1 MPSFLSVEKG
11 VRTLWDFIVK
21 YWLEC
26 IFGIIVAGL
35 SASYASLVKRFK
47 AEKAKNQAIE
57 NGLRGILRIQILD
70 TYDRCVADG
79 RKISVSRK
87 DAIVSIY
94 QSYVALGDE
103 NVDDTIN
110 ALYEE
115 LIHMTIG

>member
-1 MPSFLSVEKG
+1 M
-11 VRTLWDFIVK
+11 WDFIVR
-21 YWLEC
+21 YWVEFL
-26 IFGIIVAGL
+26 FGIITASL
-35 SASYASLVKRFK
+35 SAAYAHLAKRFK
-47 AEKAKNQAIE
+47 AERAKNAAIE
-57 NGLRGILRIQILD
+57 SGLRGILRIQILD

-79 RKISVSRK
+79 KKISVSRK

-103 NVDDTIN
+103 NVDDTIK